1 MPGGNGLMT
10 EEKDMLA
17 EGAGEAAGAGSGAGT
32 VAGAGAGMPAAA
44 AAPVTADVAAVS
56 AGSSAIS
63 GSSSP
68 APSSV
73 TFAAS
78 AAPGSSAPVA
88 SAPAPS
94 PATPAAGEPS
104 VPAAPDPF
112 SASEPRKIEDVLAA
126 EGFYLVPPVGV
137 SMWPMLRNRHD
148 VIMVVPAARE
158 LRRYDVAL
166 YRRGEKYVLHR
177 VVGRYENGSEKG
189 YVICGDNCVTLE
201 YIPRENVLGVLSGFY
216 RDGHRIDCETSRGYH
231 AYSKLWVALY
241 PARKVCKSASAA
253 VRHVGKRVLLACG
266 LRKCKGADDVAVGGA
281 VDGVA
286 EASGSAGNAKR
297 EAGRKR

>member
-1 MPGGNGLMT
+1 MGFMT
-10 EEKDMLA
+10 EEKDIY
-17 EGAGEAAGAGSGAGT
+17 AGK
-32 VAGAGAGMPAAA
+32 AGMPAAA
-44 AAPVTADVAAVS
+44 AAPVAAGVDSSVSARLSAGSGSPAPVAADVAAVP
-56 AGSSAIS
+56 AIS

-68 APSSV
+68 EPSSV

-78 AAPGSSAPVA
+78 AAPGSSAP
-88 SAPAPS
+88 
-94 PATPAAGEPS
+94 
-104 VPAAPDPF
+104 AAPDP
-112 SASEPRKIEDVLAA
+112 SPASEPRKIEDVLAA
-126 EGFYLVPPVGV
+126 EGFYLGPPVGV

-148 VIMVVPAARE
+148 VMMVVPAARE

-177 VVGRYENGSEKG
+177 VVGHCENGSEKG

-216 RDGHRIDCETSRGYH
+216 RDGRHIDCETSRGYH
-231 AYSKLWVALY
+231 AYSKLWVALF
-241 PARKVCKSASAA
+241 PVRKVCKSASAM
-253 VRHVGKRVLLACG
+253 VRRAGKRVLFACG

-286 EASGSAGNAKR
+286 AASGSADNTKR

>member
-1 MPGGNGLMT
+1 MGFMT
-10 EEKDMLA
+10 EEKDIY
-17 EGAGEAAGAGSGAGT
+17 AGK
-32 VAGAGAGMPAAA
+32 AGMPAAA
-44 AAPVTADVAAVS
+44 AAPVAADVAAVP
-56 AGSSAIS
+56 AIS

-68 APSSV
+68 EPSSV

-78 AAPGSSAPVA
+78 AAPGSSAP
-88 SAPAPS
+88 
-94 PATPAAGEPS
+94 
-104 VPAAPDPF
+104 AAPDP
-112 SASEPRKIEDVLAA
+112 SPASEPRKIEDVLAA
-126 EGFYLVPPVGV
+126 EGFYLGPPVGV

-148 VIMVVPAARE
+148 VMMVVPAARE

-177 VVGRYENGSEKG
+177 VVGHYENGSEKG

-216 RDGHRIDCETSRGYH
+216 RDGRHIDCETSRGYH
-231 AYSKLWVALY
+231 AYSKLWVALF
-241 PARKVCKSASAA
+241 PVRKVCKSASAM
-253 VRHVGKRVLLACG
+253 VRHAGKRVLFACG

-286 EASGSAGNAKR
+286 AASGSADNTKR

>member
-1 MPGGNGLMT
+1 MGFMT
-10 EEKDMLA
+10 EEKDIY
-17 EGAGEAAGAGSGAGT
+17 AGK
-32 VAGAGAGMPAAA
+32 AGMPAAA
-44 AAPVTADVAAVS
+44 AAPVAAGVDSSVSARLSAGSGSPAPVAADVAAVP
-56 AGSSAIS
+56 AIS

-68 APSSV
+68 EPSSV

-78 AAPGSSAPVA
+78 AAPGSSAP
-88 SAPAPS
+88 
-94 PATPAAGEPS
+94 
-104 VPAAPDPF
+104 AAPDP
-112 SASEPRKIEDVLAA
+112 SPASEPRTIEDVLAA
-126 EGFYLVPPVGV
+126 EGFYLGPPVGV

-148 VIMVVPAARE
+148 VMMVVPAARE

-177 VVGRYENGSEKG
+177 VGGHYENGSEKG

-216 RDGHRIDCETSRGYH
+216 RDGRHIDCETSRGYH
-231 AYSKLWVALY
+231 AYSKLWVALF
-241 PARKVCKSASAA
+241 PVRKVCKSASAM
-253 VRHVGKRVLLACG
+253 VRRAGKRVLFACG

-286 EASGSAGNAKR
+286 AASGSADNTKR

>member
-1 MPGGNGLMT
+1 MPGGNGYMT

-17 EGAGEAAGAGSGAGT
+17 EGAGAAAGAGSGAGT

-56 AGSSAIS
+56 AGSSAS
-63 GSSSP
+63 PGSSVP

-73 TFAAS
+73 APVAS
-78 AAPGSSAPVA
+78 AAPGSSVFVA

-126 EGFYLVPPVGV
+126 EGFYLGPPVGV

-148 VIMVVPAARE
+148 VMMVVPAARE

-177 VVGRYENGSEKG
+177 VVGHYENGSEKG

-216 RDGHRIDCETSRGYH
+216 RNGRHIDCETSRGYH
-231 AYSKLWVALY
+231 AYSKLWVALF
-241 PARKVCKSASAA
+241 PVRKVCKSASAM
-253 VRHVGKRVLLACG
+253 VRRAGKRVLFACG

-286 EASGSAGNAKR
+286 AASGSADNTKR

>member
-1 MPGGNGLMT
+1 MGFMT
-10 EEKDMLA
+10 EEKDIY
-17 EGAGEAAGAGSGAGT
+17 AGK
-32 VAGAGAGMPAAA
+32 AGMPAAA
-44 AAPVTADVAAVS
+44 AAPVAAGVDSSVSARLSAGSGSPAPVAADVAAVP
-56 AGSSAIS
+56 AIS

-78 AAPGSSAPVA
+78 AAPGSSAP
-88 SAPAPS
+88 
-94 PATPAAGEPS
+94 
-104 VPAAPDPF
+104 AAPDP
-112 SASEPRKIEDVLAA
+112 SPASEPRKIEDVLAA
-126 EGFYLVPPVGV
+126 EGFYLGPPVGV

-148 VIMVVPAARE
+148 VMMVVPAARE

-177 VVGRYENGSEKG
+177 VVGHYENGSEKG

-216 RDGHRIDCETSRGYH
+216 RDGRHIDCETSRGYH
-231 AYSKLWVALY
+231 AYSKLWVALF
-241 PARKVCKSASAA
+241 PVRKVCKSASAM
-253 VRHVGKRVLLACG
+253 VRRAGKRVLFACG

-286 EASGSAGNAKR
+286 AASGSADNTKR

>member
-1 MPGGNGLMT
+1 MGFMT
-10 EEKDMLA
+10 EEKDIY
-17 EGAGEAAGAGSGAGT
+17 AGK
-32 VAGAGAGMPAAA
+32 AGMPAAA
-44 AAPVTADVAAVS
+44 AAPVAAGVDSSVSARLSAGSGSPAPVAADVAAVP
-56 AGSSAIS
+56 AIS

-68 APSSV
+68 EPSSV

-78 AAPGSSAPVA
+78 AAPGSSAP
-88 SAPAPS
+88 
-94 PATPAAGEPS
+94 
-104 VPAAPDPF
+104 AAPDP
-112 SASEPRKIEDVLAA
+112 SPASEPRKIEDVLAA
-126 EGFYLVPPVGV
+126 EGFYLGPPVGV

-148 VIMVVPAARE
+148 VMMVVPASRE

-177 VVGRYENGSEKG
+177 VVGHYENGSEKG

-216 RDGHRIDCETSRGYH
+216 RDGRHIDCETSRGYH
-231 AYSKLWVALY
+231 AYSKLWVALF
-241 PARKVCKSASAA
+241 PVRKVCKSASAM
-253 VRHVGKRVLLACG
+253 VRRAGKRVLFACG

-286 EASGSAGNAKR
+286 AASGSADNTKR
-297 EAGRKR
+297 EAGRK

>member
-1 MPGGNGLMT
+1 MGFMT
-10 EEKDMLA
+10 EEKDIY
-17 EGAGEAAGAGSGAGT
+17 AGK
-32 VAGAGAGMPAAA
+32 AGMPAAA
-44 AAPVTADVAAVS
+44 AAPVAAGVDSSVSARLSAGSGSPAPVAADVAAVP
-56 AGSSAIS
+56 AIS

-68 APSSV
+68 EPSSV

-78 AAPGSSAPVA
+78 AAPGSSAP
-88 SAPAPS
+88 
-94 PATPAAGEPS
+94 
-104 VPAAPDPF
+104 AAPDP
-112 SASEPRKIEDVLAA
+112 SPASEPRKIEDELAA
-126 EGFYLVPPVGV
+126 EGFYLGPPVGV
-137 SMWPMLRNRHD
+137 SMWPMLRTRHD
-148 VIMVVPAARE
+148 VMMVVPAARE

-177 VVGRYENGSEKG
+177 VVGHYENGSEKG

-216 RDGHRIDCETSRGYH
+216 RDGRHIDCETSRGYH
-231 AYSKLWVALY
+231 AYSKLWVALF
-241 PARKVCKSASAA
+241 PVRKVCKSASAM
-253 VRHVGKRVLLACG
+253 VRRAGKRVLFACG

-286 EASGSAGNAKR
+286 AASGSADNTKR

>member
-1 MPGGNGLMT
+1 MGFMT
-10 EEKDMLA
+10 EEKDIY
-17 EGAGEAAGAGSGAGT
+17 AGK
-32 VAGAGAGMPAAA
+32 AGMPAAA
-44 AAPVTADVAAVS
+44 AAPVAAGVDSSVSARLSAGSGSPAPVAADVAAVP
-56 AGSSAIS
+56 AIS

-68 APSSV
+68 EPSSV

-78 AAPGSSAPVA
+78 AAPGSSAP
-88 SAPAPS
+88 
-94 PATPAAGEPS
+94 
-104 VPAAPDPF
+104 AAPDP
-112 SASEPRKIEDVLAA
+112 SPASEPRKIENVLAA
-126 EGFYLVPPVGV
+126 EGFYMGPPVGV

-148 VIMVVPAARE
+148 VMMVVPAARE

-177 VVGRYENGSEKG
+177 VVGHYENGSEKG
-189 YVICGDNCVTLE
+189 YVICGENFVTLE

-216 RDGHRIDCETSRGYH
+216 RDGRHIDCETSRGYH
-231 AYSKLWVALY
+231 AYSKLWVALF
-241 PARKVCKSASAA
+241 PVRKVCKSASAM
-253 VRHVGKRVLLACG
+253 VRRAGKRVLFACG

-286 EASGSAGNAKR
+286 AASGSADNTKR

>member
-1 MPGGNGLMT
+1 MGFMT
-10 EEKDMLA
+10 EEKDIY
-17 EGAGEAAGAGSGAGT
+17 AGK
-32 VAGAGAGMPAAA
+32 AGMPAAA
-44 AAPVTADVAAVS
+44 AAPVAAGVDSSVSARLSAGSGSPAPVAADVAAVP
-56 AGSSAIS
+56 AIS

-68 APSSV
+68 EPSSV

-78 AAPGSSAPVA
+78 AAPGSSAP
-88 SAPAPS
+88 
-94 PATPAAGEPS
+94 
-104 VPAAPDPF
+104 AAPDP
-112 SASEPRKIEDVLAA
+112 SPASEPRKIEDVLAA
-126 EGFYLVPPVGV
+126 EGFYLGPPVGV

-148 VIMVVPAARE
+148 VMMVVPAARE

-177 VVGRYENGSEKG
+177 VVGHYENGSEKG

-216 RDGHRIDCETSRGYH
+216 RNGRHIDCETSRGYH
-231 AYSKLWVALY
+231 AYSKLWVALF
-241 PARKVCKSASAA
+241 PVRKVCKSASAM
-253 VRHVGKRVLLACG
+253 VRRAGKRVLFACG

-286 EASGSAGNAKR
+286 AASGSADNTKR

>member
-1 MPGGNGLMT
+1 MGFMT
-10 EEKDMLA
+10 GEKDIY
-17 EGAGEAAGAGSGAGT
+17 AGK
-32 VAGAGAGMPAAA
+32 AGMPAAA
-44 AAPVTADVAAVS
+44 AAPVAAGVDSSVSARLSAGSGSPAPVAADVAAVP
-56 AGSSAIS
+56 AIS

-68 APSSV
+68 EPSSV

-78 AAPGSSAPVA
+78 AAPGSSAP
-88 SAPAPS
+88 
-94 PATPAAGEPS
+94 
-104 VPAAPDPF
+104 AAPDP
-112 SASEPRKIEDVLAA
+112 SPASEPRKIEDVLAA
-126 EGFYLVPPVGV
+126 EGFYLGPPVGV

-148 VIMVVPAARE
+148 VMMVVPAARE

-177 VVGRYENGSEKG
+177 VVGHYENGSEKG

-216 RDGHRIDCETSRGYH
+216 RDGRHIDCETSRGYH
-231 AYSKLWVALY
+231 AYSKLWVALF
-241 PARKVCKSASAA
+241 PVRKVCKSASAM
-253 VRHVGKRVLLACG
+253 VRRAGKRVLFACG

-286 EASGSAGNAKR
+286 AASGSADNTKR

>member
-1 MPGGNGLMT
+1 MGFMT
-10 EEKDMLA
+10 EEKDIY
-17 EGAGEAAGAGSGAGT
+17 AGK
-32 VAGAGAGMPAAA
+32 AGMPAAA
-44 AAPVTADVAAVS
+44 AAPVAAGVDSSVSARLSAGSGSPAPVAADVAAVP
-56 AGSSAIS
+56 AIS

-68 APSSV
+68 EPSSV

-78 AAPGSSAPVA
+78 AAPGSSAP
-88 SAPAPS
+88 
-94 PATPAAGEPS
+94 
-104 VPAAPDPF
+104 AAPDP
-112 SASEPRKIEDVLAA
+112 SPASEPRKIEDVLAA
-126 EGFYLVPPVGV
+126 EGFYLGPPVGV

-148 VIMVVPAARE
+148 VMMVVPAARE

-177 VVGRYENGSEKG
+177 VVGHYENGSEKG

-216 RDGHRIDCETSRGYH
+216 RDGRHIDCETSRGYH
-231 AYSKLWVALY
+231 AYSKLWVALF
-241 PARKVCKSASAA
+241 PVRKVCKSASAM
-253 VRHVGKRVLLACG
+253 VRRAGKRVLFACG
-266 LRKCKGADDVAVGGA
+266 LRKCKGADDVAMPGGA

-286 EASGSAGNAKR
+286 AASGSADNTKR

>member
-1 MPGGNGLMT
+1 MT
-10 EEKDMLA
+10 EEKDIL
-17 EGAGEAAGAGSGAGT
+17 AGEAGTDAGT
-32 VAGAGAGMPAAA
+32 DAAA
-44 AAPVTADVAAVS
+44 GVAALS
-56 AGSSAIS
+56 ARPSASSGSSA
-63 GSSSP
+63 P

-73 TFAAS
+73 
-78 AAPGSSAPVA
+78 APVA
-88 SAPAPS
+88 SATPGPPAF
-94 PATPAAGEPS
+94 AASEFS
-104 VPAAPDPF
+104 VPAAPDSSP
-112 SASEPRKIEDVLAA
+112 ASEPRKIEDVLAA
-126 EGFYLVPPVGV
+126 EGFYLGPPVGV

-148 VIMVVPAARE
+148 VMMVVPAARE

-177 VVGRYENGSEKG
+177 VVGHYENGSEKG

-231 AYSKLWVALY
+231 AYSKLWVALF
-241 PARKVCKSASAA
+241 PVRKVCKSASAA
-253 VRHVGKRVLLACG
+253 VRRAGKRVLLACG

-286 EASGSAGNAKR
+286 AVSGSAGNTKR

>member
-1 MPGGNGLMT
+1 MT
-10 EEKDMLA
+10 EEKDIY
-17 EGAGEAAGAGSGAGT
+17 AGK
-32 VAGAGAGMPAAA
+32 AGMPAAA
-44 AAPVTADVAAVS
+44 AAPVAAGVDSSVSARLSAGSGSPAPVAADVAAVP
-56 AGSSAIS
+56 AIS

-68 APSSV
+68 EPSSV

-78 AAPGSSAPVA
+78 AAPGSSAP
-88 SAPAPS
+88 
-94 PATPAAGEPS
+94 
-104 VPAAPDPF
+104 AAPDP
-112 SASEPRKIEDVLAA
+112 SPASEPRKIEDVLAA
-126 EGFYLVPPVGV
+126 EGFYLGPPVGV

-148 VIMVVPAARE
+148 VMMVVPAARE

-177 VVGRYENGSEKG
+177 VVGHYENGSEKG

-216 RDGHRIDCETSRGYH
+216 RDGRHIDCETSRGYH
-231 AYSKLWVALY
+231 AYSKLWVALF
-241 PARKVCKSASAA
+241 PVRKVCKSASAM
-253 VRHVGKRVLLACG
+253 VRRAGKRVLFACG

-286 EASGSAGNAKR
+286 AASGSADNTKR

>member
-1 MPGGNGLMT
+1 MGFMT
-10 EEKDMLA
+10 EEKDIY
-17 EGAGEAAGAGSGAGT
+17 AGK
-32 VAGAGAGMPAAA
+32 AGMPAAA
-44 AAPVTADVAAVS
+44 AAPVAAGVDSSVSARLSAGSGSPAPVTADVAAVS
-56 AGSSAIS
+56 AGSSAS
-63 GSSSP
+63 PGSSAP

-73 TFAAS
+73 APVAS
-78 AAPGSSAPVA
+78 AAPGSSAP
-88 SAPAPS
+88 
-94 PATPAAGEPS
+94 
-104 VPAAPDPF
+104 AAPDP
-112 SASEPRKIEDVLAA
+112 SPASEPRKIEDVLAA
-126 EGFYLVPPVGV
+126 EGFYLGPPVGV

-148 VIMVVPAARE
+148 VMMVVPAARE

-177 VVGRYENGSEKG
+177 VVGHYENGSEKG

-216 RDGHRIDCETSRGYH
+216 RDGRHIDCETSRGYH
-231 AYSKLWVALY
+231 AYSKLWVALF
-241 PARKVCKSASAA
+241 PVRKVCKSASAM
-253 VRHVGKRVLLACG
+253 VRRAGKRVLFACG

-286 EASGSAGNAKR
+286 AASGSADNTKR

>member
-1 MPGGNGLMT
+1 MT
-10 EEKDMLA
+10 EEKDIY
-17 EGAGEAAGAGSGAGT
+17 AGK
-32 VAGAGAGMPAAA
+32 AGMPAAA
-44 AAPVTADVAAVS
+44 AAPVAAGVDSSVSARLSAGSGSPAPVAADVAAVP
-56 AGSSAIS
+56 AIS

-68 APSSV
+68 EPSSV

-78 AAPGSSAPVA
+78 AAPGSSAP
-88 SAPAPS
+88 
-94 PATPAAGEPS
+94 
-104 VPAAPDPF
+104 AAPDP
-112 SASEPRKIEDVLAA
+112 SPVSEPRKIEDVLAA
-126 EGFYLVPPVGV
+126 EGFYLGPPVGV

-148 VIMVVPAARE
+148 VMMVVPAARE

-177 VVGRYENGSEKG
+177 VVGHYENGSEKG

-216 RDGHRIDCETSRGYH
+216 RDGRHIDCETSRGYH
-231 AYSKLWVALY
+231 AYSKLWVALF
-241 PARKVCKSASAA
+241 PVRKVCKSASAM
-253 VRHVGKRVLLACG
+253 VRRAGKRVLFACG

-286 EASGSAGNAKR
+286 AASGSADNTKR

>member
-1 MPGGNGLMT
+1 MGFMT
-10 EEKDMLA
+10 EEKDIY
-17 EGAGEAAGAGSGAGT
+17 AGK
-32 VAGAGAGMPAAA
+32 AGMPAAA
-44 AAPVTADVAAVS
+44 AAPVAAGVDSSVSARLSAGSGSPAPVAADVAAVP
-56 AGSSAIS
+56 AIS

-68 APSSV
+68 EPSSV

-78 AAPGSSAPVA
+78 AAPGSSAP
-88 SAPAPS
+88 
-94 PATPAAGEPS
+94 
-104 VPAAPDPF
+104 AAPDP
-112 SASEPRKIEDVLAA
+112 SPASEPRKIEDVLAA
-126 EGFYLVPPVGV
+126 EGVYLGPPVGV

-148 VIMVVPAARE
+148 VMMVVPAARE

-177 VVGRYENGSEKG
+177 VVGHYENGSEKG

-216 RDGHRIDCETSRGYH
+216 RDGRHIDCETSRGYH
-231 AYSKLWVALY
+231 AYSKLWVALF
-241 PARKVCKSASAA
+241 PVRKVCKSASAM
-253 VRHVGKRVLLACG
+253 VRHACKRVLFACG
-266 LRKCKGADDVAVGGA
+266 LRKCKGADDVAMPGGA

-286 EASGSAGNAKR
+286 AASGSADNTKR